1 MQGSRSATVFDDLPE
16 WVVVHEI
23 LVRLPVKDVLRC
35 HAVRRS
41 WRCGTS
47 TDAFILDHHRHQPSL
62 PIINHGKGISR
73 VVRTFGDDLK
83 IRPVLRHEYD
93 VIVHRATCD
102 GLLIL
107 SQQEQSDFYVCNPA
121 TRKCAS
127 LPHPP
132 RRPHFLVSVA
142 GFYRHHTSGEH
153 RVLWVSYPWS
163 YTLLDGS
170 DVAIESLEYFVLM
183 VGSDQPRSIQ
193 WPTVPEQRFI
203 PDNWF
208 YHCRAVHHRGSLHW
222 AMGLNITVFDTIAE
236 TFRQMSCPTQL
247 GDMVSLM
254 DMGGALALCRTSSE
268 CVTTLDVWVLQDYDA
283 ETWGFLYQIN
293 LSVMEASL
301 PLDLQ
306 IKYVRSMAVM
316 NERELLVQNR
326 RSRILHCD
334 IDGVFLGNV
343 ESEEHENHWTL
354 SWHRLQESMISLPL
368 FETQKQEA
376 VNKEPLFS
384 IVL

>member
-1 MQGSRSATVFDDLPE
+1 
-16 WVVVHEI
+16 
-23 LVRLPVKDVLRC
+23 
-35 HAVRRS
+35 
-41 WRCGTS
+41 
-47 TDAFILDHHRHQPSL
+47 
-62 PIINHGKGISR
+62 
-73 VVRTFGDDLK
+73 
-83 IRPVLRHEYD
+83 
-93 VIVHRATCD
+93 
-102 GLLIL
+102 
-107 SQQEQSDFYVCNPA
+107 
-121 TRKCAS
+121 
-127 LPHPP
+127 
-132 RRPHFLVSVA
+132 
-142 GFYRHHTSGEH
+142 
-153 RVLWVSYPWS
+153 
-163 YTLLDGS
+163 
-170 DVAIESLEYFVLM
+170 M

-236 TFRQMSCPTQL
+236 TFRQMSRPTQL

-268 CVTTLDVWVLQDYDA
+268 CVTTLEDVWVLQDYDA

-334 IDGVFLGNV
+334 IDGVFLENV

>member
-1 MQGSRSATVFDDLPE
+1 MQGSRRATVFDDLPE
-16 WVVVHEI
+16 WLVVHEI

-35 HAVRRS
+35 RAVRTS
-41 WRCGTS
+41 WCSGTS
-47 TDAFILDHHRHQPSL
+47 TDAFTLDHHRHQPSL
-62 PIINHGKGISR
+62 PIVKHGEGICR
-73 VVRTFGDDLK
+73 VVIRGSNDLK
-83 IRPVLRHEYD
+83 IRPVLRWYASD
-93 VIVHRATCD
+93 AVIHRATCD

-107 SQQEQSDFYVCNPA
+107 SHRHKSDFYVCNPA

-127 LPHPP
+127 LQHPP
-132 RRPHFLVSVA
+132 RRSDLRLSVA
-142 GFYRHHTSGEH
+142 GFYRHQTSGEH

-163 YTLLDGS
+163 YPS
-170 DVAIESLEYFVLM
+170 DLAVELLEYFVLT
-183 VGSDQPRSIQ
+183 VGSDQPRCIQ

-203 PDNWF
+203 PAIWF
-208 YHCRAVHHRGSLHW
+208 HQCPAVHHQGSLHW

-236 TFRQMSCPTQL
+236 TFRQMSRPRQL
-247 GDMVSLM
+247 GDTVSLVDM
-254 DMGGALALCRTSSE
+254 DGALALCCTSSQ

-293 LSVMEASL
+293 LLAMEAS
-301 PLDLQ
+301 PALDLQ
-306 IKYVRSMAVM
+306 IKYVPSMAVM
-316 NERELLVQNR
+316 NERELLVQHR

-334 IDGVFLGNV
+334 IDGVFLGNL

-354 SWHRLQESMISLPL
+354 ARHRLQESMISLPL
-368 FETQKQEA
+368 FEMQKQEA